1 MTGGIKKLAILI
13 LIVCLFAGCAQQEV
27 KQTPQEETK
36 QEAKQEVIKVGV
48 IGPMDLPFGIAE
60 KKAVELA
67 AEQINAEGGILGKKV
82 EVIVADTK
90 LNPNTA
96 TSEFRRLVDEECS
109 VIIGGFA
116 SGVSLSMQEV
126 MAETKTVWLA
136 DGSSPK
142 LTEKVKEDYEHYK
155 YFFRAGT
162 LNGTTFAY
170 DIFDA
175 LHNYYNGKLGKN
187 WKKVAVI
194 RDDAVWTEGVM
205 AALRPMLESNGYEIV
220 MDAKVP
226 KGTEDFS
233 SILYEAKDKADVIV
247 TLLAHVNGIPLVKQW
262 SEMRIPLQII
272 GHDLSAIY
280 PTAWESS
287 NGKIEGEVFIATGGA
302 IHIPVNERA
311 EKFIEAWKEKYGSLP
326 DANTAYDMYDALFIY
341 KAAVE
346 QAAKDGKDPNDPDVV
361 VEYIEKFNADNP
373 FECVRGKLAFTK
385 YHDPMWGD
393 EYIRNWIC
401 QWQDGKVVIIWPEN
415 VATGEYV
422 QPEWIE

>member
-1 MTGGIKKLAILI
+1 MRKAIIVAIL
-13 LIVCLFAGCAQQEV
+13 LVCLLAGCAQKEV
-27 KQTPQEETK
+27 KNET
-36 QEAKQEVIKVGV
+36 IKVGV

-60 KKAVELA
+60 KRAVELA

-82 EVIVADTK
+82 EVISADTK
-90 LNPNTA
+90 LNPDTA
-96 TSEFRRLVDEECS
+96 TTEFRRLADECD

-126 MAETKTVWLA
+126 MVETKTVWLA

-142 LTEKVKEDYEHYK
+142 LTEKVKTDYEHYK
-155 YFFRAGT
+155 YFFRSGT
-162 LNGTTFAY
+162 LNGTTYAY

-175 LHNYYNGKLGKN
+175 LHNYFNGKLNKG
-187 WKKVAVI
+187 WKKVVII

-205 AALRPMLESNGYEIV
+205 AALRPMLEANGYEIIA
-220 MDAKVP
+220 DEKVP

-233 SILYEAKDKADVIV
+233 SILVNANDADVII

-262 SEMRIPLQII
+262 NDMHIKAQLL
-272 GHDLSAIY
+272 GHDLSAIF
-280 PTAWESS
+280 PTAWNSS
-287 NGKIEGEVFIATGGA
+287 DGKINGEVFIATGGA

-311 EKFIEAWKEKYGSLP
+311 KAFIEAWKEKYGGYP
-326 DANTAYDMYDALFIY
+326 DANTGYDMYDALFMY

-361 VEYIEKFNADNP
+361 VKYLEKFDESNP
-373 FECVRGKLAFTK
+373 FECVRGKLAFTE
-385 YHDPMWGD
+385 YHDPVWGD
-393 EYIRNWIC
+393 KYIRNWIC
-401 QWQDGKVVIIWPEN
+401 QWQNGEVVIIWPEN
-415 VATGEYV
+415 VATGNYV

>member
-1 MTGGIKKLAILI
+1 MRKAAILTVI
-13 LIVCLFAGCAQQEV
+13 LLVCLFAGCAQQ
-27 KQTPQEETK
+27 
-36 QEAKQEVIKVGV
+36 QEAKQEEEVIKVGV

-60 KKAVELA
+60 KRAVELA

-82 EVIVADTK
+82 VVITADTK

-96 TSEFRRLVDEECS
+96 TSEFRRLVDEGCS

-126 MAETKTVWLA
+126 MVETKTVWLA

-142 LTEKVKEDYEHYK
+142 LTGKLREDYDSYK

-162 LNGTTFAY
+162 LNGTTYAY

-175 LHNYYNGKLGKN
+175 LHNYFNGKLNKN

-194 RDDAVWTEGVM
+194 RDDAVWTEDVM
-205 AALRPMLESNGYEIV
+205 ATLRPMLEENGYEII
-220 MDAKVP
+220 MDEKVP

-233 SILYEAKDKADVIV
+233 SILLSANDADVII

-262 SEMRIPLQII
+262 SEMKIKAQLL
-272 GHDLSAIY
+272 GHDLSAIF

-287 NGKIEGEVFIATGGA
+287 DGKINGEVFIATGGA
-302 IHIPVNERA
+302 THIPVNERA
-311 EKFIEAWKEKYGSLP
+311 KAFIEAWKEKYGDYP
-326 DANTAYDMYDALFIY
+326 DANTAYDMYDALFMY

-346 QAAKDGKDPNDPDVV
+346 QAARDGKKVSDPDVV
-361 VEYIEKFNADNP
+361 VEYLEKFDKDNP

-385 YHDPMWGD
+385 YHDPVWGD

-415 VATGEYV
+415 VATGSYK
-422 QPEWIE
+422 QPEWFE